1 MTGADAPTCGTVL
14 VQGVELD
21 AYSDKVCKTSVA
33 VMPVTNGYCG
43 ADGTVSTKVTCN
55 KEKTQV
61 TVNSYT
67 ALKCAGKAKNVY
79 NFKSND
85 GKCHNPD
92 TVQPKPKPTP
102 KASPSPAPKAKA
114 APAPAPAPSGDAST
128 NALAT
133 GFAVAGIIV
142 SLVLM

>member
-1 MTGADAPTCGTVL
+1 MNYQISTSLGCTGITATTKINTDGPWTCEGTGL
-14 VQGVELD
+14 VQGVDLSM
-21 AYSDKVCKTSVA
+21 YSDKVCSAANAKTVQA
-33 VMPVTNGYCG
+33 IPLTNAYCTTYLQATG
-43 ADGTVSTKVTCN
+43 SKKFTCN

-114 APAPAPAPSGDAST
+114 A
-128 NALAT
+128 
-133 GFAVAGIIV
+133 
-142 SLVLM
+142 

>member
-1 MTGADAPTCGTVL
+1 M
-14 VQGVELD
+14 
-21 AYSDKVCKTSVA
+21 YSDKVCSAANAKTVQA
-33 VMPVTNGYCG
+33 IPLTNAYCTTYLQATG
-43 ADGTVSTKVTCN
+43 SKKFTCN

-85 GKCHNPD
+85 GKCHNFD
-92 TVQPKPKPTP
+92 TVQP

-114 APAPAPAPSGDAST
+114 APAPAPSGDAST

-133 GFAVAGIIV
+133 GFAVAGLIV

>member
-1 MTGADAPTCGTVL
+1 M
-14 VQGVELD
+14 
-21 AYSDKVCKTSVA
+21 YSDKVCSAANAKTVQA
-33 VMPVTNGYCG
+33 IPLTNAYCTTYLQATG
-43 ADGTVSTKVTCN
+43 SKKFTCN

-92 TVQPKPKPTP
+92 QKP

-114 APAPAPAPSGDAST
+114 APAPAPTGDAST

-133 GFAVAGIIV
+133 GFAVAGLIV

>member
-33 VMPVTNGYCG
+33 VMPVTNAYCM
-43 ADGTVSTKVTCN
+43 ADGTVSKKVTCN

-61 TVNSYT
+61 TINSYT
-67 ALKCAGKAKNVY
+67 GVKCAGKAKNVY

-92 TVQPKPKPTP
+92 QKP

-114 APAPAPAPSGDAST
+114 APAPAPTGDAST

-133 GFAVAGIIV
+133 GFAVAGLIV